1 MNTISIRP
9 EIYNN
14 AVVYARNHNV
24 SVDTLVERFIISLL
38 NKSTSDVASDTL
50 ASKKVIYKIS
60 PKVKALEMGFVCPD
74 TLSVDYKEEIKE
86 GKIRKGLR

>member
-9 EIYNN
+9 DVYKN
-14 AVVYARNHNV
+14 AVVYAHSHNM
-24 SVDTLVERFIISLL
+24 SVDTLVERCIISLL
-38 NKSTSDVASDTL
+38 NESTSDVASDTL

-86 GKIRKGLR
+86 GKIRKGL

>member
-9 EIYNN
+9 EIYNH

-24 SVDTLVERFIISLL
+24 SIDTLVERFIISLL
-38 NKSTSDVASDTL
+38 DESTSDVTSKTV
-50 ASKKVIYKIS
+50 ASKKVRYKIS

-86 GKIRKGLR
+86 GKIKKGL

>member
-24 SVDTLVERFIISLL
+24 HVDTLVERFIISLL

-74 TLSVDYKEEIKE
+74 TLSVDYKEELKE
-86 GKIRKGLR
+86 GKIRKGL

>member
-38 NKSTSDVASDTL
+38 NESTSDVTPQTL
-50 ASKKVIYKIS
+50 DSKKVRYKIS

-86 GKIRKGLR
+86 GKINKGL

>member
-1 MNTISIRP
+1 MNTISIRT

-38 NKSTSDVASDTL
+38 KESTSDATL
-50 ASKKVIYKIS
+50 DNVASKKVRYKIS

-86 GKIRKGLR
+86 GKIRKGL

>member
-74 TLSVDYKEEIKE
+74 TLSVDYKEELKE
-86 GKIRKGLR
+86 GKIRKGL

>member
-60 PKVKALEMGFVCPD
+60 PKVKALEMGFLCPD

-86 GKIRKGLR
+86 GKIRKGL

>member
-38 NKSTSDVASDTL
+38 NKSTSDIASDTL
-50 ASKKVIYKIS
+50 ASNKVIYKIS

-86 GKIRKGLR
+86 GKIRKGL

>member
-1 MNTISIRP
+1 MNTISIRT

-38 NKSTSDVASDTL
+38 KESTSDATL
-50 ASKKVIYKIS
+50 DNVASKKVRYKIS

-74 TLSVDYKEEIKE
+74 TLSVDYKKEIKE
-86 GKIRKGLR
+86 DKTEKGL

>member
-1 MNTISIRP
+1 MNTISIRT

-86 GKIRKGLR
+86 GKIRKGL

>member
-1 MNTISIRP
+1 MNTISVRP

-86 GKIRKGLR
+86 GKIRKGL

>member
-1 MNTISIRP
+1 MNTTSIRP

-86 GKIRKGLR
+86 GKIRKGL

>member
-14 AVVYARNHNV
+14 AVVYSRNHNV

-50 ASKKVIYKIS
+50 ASKKVIYKLS

-86 GKIRKGLR
+86 GKIRKGL